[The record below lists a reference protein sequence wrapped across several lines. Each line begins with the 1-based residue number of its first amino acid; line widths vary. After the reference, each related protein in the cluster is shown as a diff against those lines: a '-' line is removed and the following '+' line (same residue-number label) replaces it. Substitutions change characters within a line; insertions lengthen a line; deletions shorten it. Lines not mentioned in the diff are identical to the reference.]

1 MDEIEADFLA
11 WYKIFDLYNEPGLT
25 GERFLRLSSQLPR
38 YDGAVRRR
46 IEMEQMEKQQSGDV
60 DYDVDETGFTRGE
73 TMSMSEAVARSGGE
87 KDKDMAVLDS
97 LNRDSVN
104 SQLGNLFEYETA

>member
-1 MDEIEADFLA
+1 M
-11 WYKIFDLYNEPGLT
+11 T
-25 GERFLRLSSQLPR
+25 GERFLRLSAQLPR

-46 IEMEQMEKQQSGDV
+46 IEMEQMEKQQADDV
-60 DYDVDETGFTRGE
+60 SYDVDETGGFTRGQ
-73 TMSMSEAVARSGGE
+73 TMSMSEAVARTGGD
-87 KDKDMAVLDS
+87 KDKDLAVLDS